1 MTCYSASLFISRRDL
16 RLYDNNLSLVRSA
29 GTIIAGYL
37 NCKPFR
43 LKLFID
49 GISNI
54 VFAII
59 LR

>member
-16 RLYDNNLSLVRSA
+16 RLYDNMIRSA